1 MSVAENQRSDMEETR
16 KSLIAMTLDYDIIQ
30 ISALDKLYLVTHA
43 EFARLERHSAM
54 LHELV
59 YANAML
65 STIQHIFDEYLSE
78 DEVVRRFTAWEREQ
92 ARLQQPAVPSGV
104 RPADEW

>member
-1 MSVAENQRSDMEETR
+1 
-16 KSLIAMTLDYDIIQ
+16 
-30 ISALDKLYLVTHA
+30 
-43 EFARLERHSAM
+43 M